1 MCSKI
6 WVIAQSGKEASNE
19 STDFEKWANGV
30 HVVRKAESDIDGG
43 DSVAVR

>member
-19 STDFEKWANGV
+19 RTDLQKWAMGYTLYARLNLILMEV
-30 HVVRKAESDIDGG
+30 IR
-43 DSVAVR
+43 